1 MRYILSGEIT
11 TQKIKD
17 IVNNWRSNP
26 QQYNKLKNQ
35 WNYYSGNQKILRKR
49 YNDPCKPCNKIVT
62 NFCHQITEQYQG
74 YCVGIPVTYTVDRL
88 IRDFLNYNDVNDKDS
103 LLLRNALIYGKSFE
117 LQFIDED
124 KKNRFEIIDT
134 LNGIDIYDDELQKD
148 ELKAFIYFY
157 AKDNYMPW
165 KLSPKYCDVYTVNE
179 IIHYTVSPDFQIFE
193 ETGRERHFFNQV
205 PVVVLELNNDIEG
218 IFNQII
224 SLQDAYNTLI
234 SSEIDDW
241 EAFVDAYLVLA
252 NCSATKEQIQEMKE
266 KRVITLPDNNA
277 SAQFLTKQVNDSQIK
292 DLLEAIR
299 DRIYEISDS
308 PNYLDMS
315 FSTSSGVA
323 LEWKQ
328 QGFNNS
334 VKSIMNRMERAL
346 RKRIELFEGIEKI
359 KGTEDFAEVRIEFTP
374 NLPTNSLDIAN
385 MIEKYKGLVSTRTL
399 LSQIPFVTDVDR
411 ELELLKKEQEESAN
425 NNSSLNTEDNSS
437 NLTNEDETRV

>member
-1 MRYILSGEIT
+1 
-11 TQKIKD
+11 
-17 IVNNWRSNP
+17 
-26 QQYNKLKNQ
+26 
-35 WNYYSGNQKILRKR
+35 
-49 YNDPCKPCNKIVT
+49 
-62 NFCHQITEQYQG
+62 
-74 YCVGIPVTYTVDRL
+74 
-88 IRDFLNYNDVNDKDS
+88 
-103 LLLRNALIYGKSFE
+103 
-117 LQFIDED
+117 
-124 KKNRFEIIDT
+124 
-134 LNGIDIYDDELQKD
+134 
-148 ELKAFIYFY
+148 
-157 AKDNYMPW
+157 
-165 KLSPKYCDVYTVNE
+165 
-179 IIHYTVSPDFQIFE
+179 
-193 ETGRERHFFNQV
+193 
-205 PVVVLELNNDIEG
+205 
-218 IFNQII
+218 
-224 SLQDAYNTLI
+224 
-234 SSEIDDW
+234 
-241 EAFVDAYLVLA
+241 
-252 NCSATKEQIQEMKE
+252 MKE

-359 KGTEDFAEVRIEFTP
+359 KGTEDFADVRIEFTP

-385 MIEKYKGLVSTRTL
+385 MIEKYKGVVSTRTL

-425 NNSSLNTEDNSS
+425 NNSYLNTEDNSS